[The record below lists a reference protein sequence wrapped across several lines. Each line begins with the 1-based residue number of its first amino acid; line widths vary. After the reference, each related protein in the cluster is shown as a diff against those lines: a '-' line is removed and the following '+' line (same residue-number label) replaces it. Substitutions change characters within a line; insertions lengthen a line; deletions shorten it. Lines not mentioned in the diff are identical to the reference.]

1 MSTVLDFVP
10 DCRFGLILER
20 VDRWIY
26 KKNICVSVHVHVYK
40 RKWPLHAPHGDFPP
54 RPNYIYAG
62 LMGVT

>member
-10 DCRFGLILER
+10 GCRFGLILER

-40 RKWPLHAPHGDFPP
+40 
-54 RPNYIYAG
+54 
-62 LMGVT
+62 LMGTVGTPIVDPRLGPCPYGPVQLAR